1 MTFDD
6 LILCAVC
13 DECQAPLDDNL
24 ECPRCLAEAYE
35 CEMESRIE
43 RERERVHD
51 FERYP
56 TDEGGPVNE

>member
-1 MTFDD
+1 MA
-6 LILCAVC
+6 CYC
-13 DECQAPLDDNL
+13 DPDKMLQAGEHEPDCS
-24 ECPRCLAEAYE
+24 ERAYE
-35 CEMESRIE
+35 RDIDSRIE